1 MQRNGVVENPLW
13 GSWWRQ
19 HPVSRGSTASRGV
32 WGVPAL
38 AVQQA
43 ETSSLQPWHLL
54 GPHHSGFVEGFLA
67 AEPPFVLICVL
78 RLPENSV
85 GCPKLPSINVF
96 FSSSQSNRN
105 LTHTSLSDHFT

>member
-43 ETSSLQPWHLL
+43 ETSSLQPGTCW
-54 GPHHSGFVEGFLA
+54 
-67 AEPPFVLICVL
+67 VLITVVL
-78 RLPENSV
+78 WRDFWLLSLPLFLSV
-85 GCPKLPSINVF
+85 F
-96 FSSSQSNRN
+96 
-105 LTHTSLSDHFT
+105 